1 MVDALA
7 VRRLSSTFTVLA
19 SQTATATSSG
29 TAAVRLPDIANGVYF
44 LLDITALADVGGD
57 LLLVTIQTSL
67 GGTWIDAVAFTTVLG
82 TTSPRK
88 YLSDKIQAD
97 AAQPQINPATVLVAD
112 GVQHIIGD
120 ELRVRWIIVNNT
132 APSFTFSVVAIT
144 D

>member
-44 LLDITALADVGGD
+44 LLDITSLADVFGD
-57 LLLVTIQTSL
+57 ILGVTIQTSL
-67 GGTWIDAVAFTTVLG
+67 GGTWVDVVTFSTVFG

-97 AAQPQINPATVLVAD
+97 AAQAQVNPAAVLGAD
-112 GVQHIIGD
+112 LVQHIIGD
-120 ELRVRWIIVNNT
+120 EWRVRWLIVNNT